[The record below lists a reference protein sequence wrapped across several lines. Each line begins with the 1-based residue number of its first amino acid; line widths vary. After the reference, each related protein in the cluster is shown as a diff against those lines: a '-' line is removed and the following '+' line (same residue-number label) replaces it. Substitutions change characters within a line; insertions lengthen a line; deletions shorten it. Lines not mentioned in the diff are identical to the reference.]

1 MQRQTSLCATLAVI
15 CFEETPVS
23 SYQGVPVQSV
33 SQDHNGSFVLHGCR
47 GTHSTAETRED
58 GPWNAPQQL
67 LLLTNRNM
75 RTGEGDLECKEW
87 HIEEAAACF
96 VISMTKTAEWVP
108 ILKGATKS
116 IS

>member
-1 MQRQTSLCATLAVI
+1 MGA
-15 CFEETPVS
+15 
-23 SYQGVPVQSV
+23 G
-33 SQDHNGSFVLHGCR
+33 
-47 GTHSTAETRED
+47 GTRSTAETQED

-96 VISMTKTAEWVP
+96 VM
-108 ILKGATKS
+108 
-116 IS
+116 